1 MMAASESLAFGVSA
15 KCRLEIIDSV
25 KVSSVAP
32 SLIISGASQS
42 IGKLESTEKIS
53 DVIAAYVKRW
63 EHSHAA
69 PLDARV
75 VSEGPWII
83 VSKIIGDCL
92 HTVQIEKGKPRAA
105 GFVSA
110 MNLEAG
116 QGVAGK
122 GFPTLYGSDVLMD
135 MKHEDAG
142 KRGRTLMLSNRF
154 SVPANA
160 EFYTKALRDQGWR
173 IVGDHHVPMQ
183 GRRVQARSLTLA
195 KGPEQ
200 QMIVIT
206 ESAGGSHVVAQWM
219 EKP

>member
-1 MMAASESLAFGVSA
+1 MMSAAETLALGVST
-15 KCRLEIIDSV
+15 KCGLEIIDSV
-25 KVSSVAP
+25 KVSSVAQG
-32 SLIISGASQS
+32 LIVSGASQS
-42 IGKLESTEKIS
+42 IGKLDSTEKIS

-63 EHSHAA
+63 EHTHAA

-75 VSEGPWII
+75 VAEGPWII
-83 VSKIIGDCL
+83 VSKIIGNCL
-92 HTVQIEKGKPRAA
+92 HVVQIEKGKPRAT
-105 GFVSA
+105 GFLSA
-110 MNLEAG
+110 MKLDSG
-116 QGVAGK
+116 RGRAGK
-122 GFPTLYGSDVLMD
+122 VFPALYGSDVIID
-135 MKHEDAG
+135 MAHEDAG

-160 EFYTKALRDQGWR
+160 EFYAKALRDLGWR
-173 IVGDHHVPMQ
+173 IVDDHHVPMQ

-195 KGPEQ
+195 RGLEQ